1 MNQCRSQD
9 TKGKSQGTSSLQ
21 NDVQKYSVN
30 FNVLT
35 MQNVF
40 QVICNTDIMNKFGDV
55 MQGHNCLESGVD
67 AAFFLIVKKNQKR
80 ILDKKQIEDVPV
92 LSSQWGRCG
101 PVPSIL
107 SRICTCTLHIV
118 SILPRLHLHLR
129 LHLSKTQTN
138 FPIRYKPYNTRI

>member
-21 NDVQKYSVN
+21 NDVQRYSVN

-67 AAFFLIVKKNQKR
+67 AAFFLTVKKIKSESL
-80 ILDKKQIEDVPV
+80 I
-92 LSSQWGRCG
+92 
-101 PVPSIL
+101 
-107 SRICTCTLHIV
+107 
-118 SILPRLHLHLR
+118 
-129 LHLSKTQTN
+129 KTN
-138 FPIRYKPYNTRI
+138 